1 MNTREIASE
10 YRLAHWGQALQERIV
25 NGETINEFC
34 QSRGVSRNTY
44 FYWQRKLRET
54 AAKQI
59 ASQAGASQE
68 LIPSGW
74 AQVGVAEEP
83 QKTRES
89 TLSIEIG
96 SCRIMVD
103 EDTNPE
109 LLAKICR
116 VLVSIC

>member
-1 MNTREIASE
+1 MNTRQIASE
-10 YRLAHWGQALQERIV
+10 YRLAQWGETLQERIA

-59 ASQAGASQE
+59 AQETAKPSQA

-74 AQVGVAEEP
+74 AQISAADEP
-83 QKTRES
+83 QKKEAA
-89 TLSIEIG
+89 TLPIEIG
-96 SCRIMVD
+96 HCRIIAD
-103 EDTNPE
+103 ENTDHD
-109 LLAKICR
+109 LLTKVC
-116 VLVSIC
+116 